1 MISEVTDRDTVAAYV
16 KAARARLRNGEHDEA
31 AARAV
36 AGLGIEAGSARD
48 AALLLADKL
57 PEGGLAPGSQDD
69 PDEPFISRDPLVSVL
84 QSSLAAAVHGN
95 GLATQTPRD
104 HRHHGV
110 FSHVWQS
117 IETFVEGGRLKARG
131 VELSAE
137 VVEGVLERLAES
149 THAFNPAPAEHAI
162 GDRARVIV
170 VGDWGSGLPG
180 AHAVAGLMAQA
191 VATGV
196 QMGREVHV
204 IHLGDVYFAGQPDE
218 YRNHVLADGWWPVD
232 SEQSDDGVGSWS
244 LAGNHDLY
252 GGARAYFDV
261 LLADP
266 RFHRQQSADGQPS
279 SWFRLTSP
287 SWQII
292 GLDSAW
298 DDDPFSMGQTG
309 QLQAPQGEMVT
320 QWLQDVDRQPMLLSH
335 HQFMTVY
342 DQRLLGAAQPPPLV
356 TNLSPLVD
364 RGLVTAWFWGH
375 EHRCMGFTHPHL
387 GFPRCI
393 GHGGQMQAAHPAGT
407 QPPEPGLWEETASFG
422 DGGQR
427 WNRFGFAVLDID
439 GPQITV
445 HYRLAGADPQ
455 VEAENLA

>member
-16 KAARARLRNGEHDEA
+16 KAARERLKNGEHDDA

-36 AGLGIEAGSARD
+36 AALGIDVDSPRD
-48 AALLLADKL
+48 AALRLAHEL
-57 PEGGLAPGSQDD
+57 PEDGLGPGSQADL
-69 PDEPFISRDPLVSVL
+69 DEPFISRDPLVSVL
-84 QSSLAAAVHGN
+84 QSSLAEAVRRN
-95 GLATQTPRD
+95 GLATETPGD
-104 HRHHGV
+104 HPHHGL

-117 IETFVEGGRLKARG
+117 VETFIEAGRLKTRG

-137 VVEGVLERLAES
+137 VVDGMLERLLES

-162 GDRARVIV
+162 GDCARVIV
-170 VGDWGSGLPG
+170 VGDWGSGQPG
-180 AHAVAGLMAQA
+180 AHAVGGLMAQE

-218 YRNHVLADGWWPVD
+218 YRNHVLADGWWPVNA
-232 SEQSDDGVGSWS
+232 EQSDRGVGSWS

-266 RFHRQQSADGQPS
+266 RFHLQRSPDGQPT

-292 GLDSAW
+292 GLDSSW
-298 DDDPFSMGQTG
+298 DDHPFSMGQTG
-309 QLQAPQGEMVT
+309 QLQAPQGEVIT
-320 QWLQDVDRQPMLLSH
+320 RWLQDADHKHILLSH

-342 DQRLLGAAQPPPLV
+342 DDRLLRVAEPPALV
-356 TNLSPLVD
+356 SSLNPLVD
-364 RGLVTAWFWGH
+364 RGRVMAWFWGH
-375 EHRCMGFTHPHL
+375 EHRCMAFTHPHL

-393 GHGGQMQAAHPAGT
+393 GHGGQMQAAHPAET
-407 QPPEPGLWEETASFG
+407 QPPDPGLWEETASCD
-422 DGGQR
+422 DGGKR

-439 GPQITV
+439 GPQIEMRYV
-445 HYRLAGADPQ
+445 LNGAQPRIQ
-455 VEAENLA
+455 SEHLV